1 MVGDPMADAPE
12 LRPTLEEVIVAFQKS
27 LSRART
33 DAQVVSRRDKAIAE
47 GDQPLFVVD
56 ALDVNL
62 RVGLDMEAGSADEPR
77 DRIRVDFSAPGDA
90 RSTIGFRVVIR
101 PLDTRGE

>member
-1 MVGDPMADAPE
+1 MADAPE

-27 LSRART
+27 LARART
-33 DAQVVSRRDKAIAE
+33 NAQIVSRSKMVAAGE
-47 GDQPLFVVD
+47 QPLFVVD

-62 RVGLDMEAGSADEPR
+62 RVGLDMVAPTPDDPP
-77 DRIRVDFSAPGDA
+77 DKILIDFSAPGDS

-101 PLDTRGE
+101 PLDAEVSNG